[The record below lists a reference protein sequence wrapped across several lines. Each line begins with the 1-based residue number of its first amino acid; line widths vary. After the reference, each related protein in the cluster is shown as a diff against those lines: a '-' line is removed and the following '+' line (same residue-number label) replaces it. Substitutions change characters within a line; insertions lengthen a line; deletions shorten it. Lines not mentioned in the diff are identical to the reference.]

1 MAKRKIEPSKVKV
14 GKGKLNEQALQVV
27 SGIIKAYFPRI
38 GLYNVSLKG
47 QIAHCYSL
55 NYSGGMGMGL
65 YAKGTYS
72 PGESVFC
79 IYNESQ
85 GEGYIIGALP
95 QMFAGNNI
103 AYPVSG
109 ESTIG
114 LNQDKSMRNGLVT
127 GPLSGCTTNDTKG
140 IEVITDSHC
149 GVHDLMPGGSFNM
162 SSETGIRFFAD
173 SYSIGLQCDD
183 ATGVWV
189 YSDDSYMRQSSINLQ
204 HIAGGKIEEDY
215 NDNGELVETTGH
227 SMFSWE
233 LLGKTEKPV
242 DDTIKFDPGAV
253 NGKPLGSPYVLDPD
267 AKPFHRVV
275 EYGGY
280 LGHGYQRVVNA
291 PPVSAPKSY
300 SYGTSYP
307 DQYCLSRIAQ
317 FADGEVSIESAKSIV
332 LSKRCFIPSVQTME
346 LADEFDGGVGDSSKD
361 SKGEY
366 DFSHEDV
373 KLKSSPEF
381 NTGLDSCEI
390 LQELSALID
399 YQSHLFNYKL
409 VHPFVY
415 HKKDYFVLD
424 SEDTGLPTPQ
434 YRQWFEELKTQQ
446 FAKTPEEFSLD
457 IHKKLES
464 TYYASESGLALL
476 PVGGVSLYGGYG
488 EELRMGGGTATLS
501 APGDIW
507 IKAGR
512 NIHLWAGNDIIMKA
526 KNCID
531 ETTTEGSVRIK
542 AEKHLE
548 LLGGNNGSDGGV
560 IIESKSSGDFDFS
573 ESGENAKV
581 GGLILRATE
590 GTAVLEG
597 KDTYIRS
604 SIKESTGSIT
614 IDSGQPN
621 GDINLCCGSEK
632 HYLSGSF
639 SIAGGTFDSSDSGT
653 ITSVFYLSPGSSP
666 TDAGNLNMSLNVLN
680 TGTVIN
686 KESII
691 CGGSV
696 IVRNMCATLLES
708 PSMVLPV
715 GSSNIEKYEQL
726 FERVDTNL
734 EAMTKLAQTSYD
746 TLSAML
752 YTDKKA
758 GNDDCLQDAGFSYR
772 TEEEYGT
779 VNDFGLSTFTLHA
792 DRWQNLMYVSD
803 TGSGGGETWKETE
816 VTNPRNVGKYPFPGD
831 LFYESNSETCLVF
844 QPLSLYNKYSGS
856 YEMRMNAEG
865 AVDEKY
871 SDPKYEEPEL
881 KSLNEYIIIGG
892 ANG

>member
-1 MAKRKIEPSKVKV
+1 MAKFRPSNVKV
-14 GKGKLNEQALQVV
+14 GRGSLSKQGLRIVN
-27 SGIIKAYFPRI
+27 GIIKAYFPRLGRYI
-38 GLYNVSLKG
+38 VSLKG
-47 QIAHCYSL
+47 QLAHCFSL
-55 NYSGGMGMGL
+55 NYSGGTGFGA
-65 YAKGTYS
+65 YAKGTFS
-72 PGESVFC
+72 PGDSVFC
-79 IYNESQ
+79 IFNEEV

-95 QMFAGNNI
+95 PTFVSNGVSYA
-103 AYPVSG
+103 VSG
-109 ESTIG
+109 ENTTG
-114 LNQDKSMRNGLVT
+114 LNQANTARGGLSV
-127 GPLSGCTTNDTKG
+127 GPLSGCTNPDDEVVTNIDY
-140 IEVITDSHC
+140 HC
-149 GVHDLMPGGSFNM
+149 GIRDLMPGGSFGV
-162 SSETGIRFFAD
+162 SSETGIRFFTD
-173 SYSIGLQCDD
+173 PYSIGMQSDD
-183 ATGVWV
+183 ATGMWV
-189 YSDDSYMRQSSINLQ
+189 YSDDSYMRQSSINFQ
-204 HIAGGKIEEDY
+204 QIAGGKVEENY
-215 NDNGELVETTGH
+215 NDNGEMTETVGH
-227 SMFSWE
+227 SMYSWE
-233 LLGKTEKPV
+233 LLGKTEKPDT
-242 DDTIKFDPGAV
+242 DDVITEDYGAMLGQPV
-253 NGKPLGSPYVLDPD
+253 GSPYTVDPD

-317 FADGEVSIESAKSIV
+317 FADGEVSIESTKSIV
-332 LSKRCFIPSVQTME
+332 LSKRCFIPSIQTME

-446 FAKTPEEFSLD
+446 FAKTPEEFALD

-512 NIHLWAGNDIIMKA
+512 NIHLWAGNDIILKA

-531 ETTTEGSVRIK
+531 ESATDGSIRIK

-548 LLGGNNGSDGGV
+548 MLGGNSGSEGGV
-560 IIESKSSGDFDFS
+560 LIESKSSGDFDFS
-573 ESGENAKV
+573 ESGDKVAV
-581 GGLILRATE
+581 GGLIIRASK
-590 GTAVLEG
+590 GTAVFEG
-597 KDTYIRS
+597 ENTYICAGIDS
-604 SIKESTGSIT
+604 GVGTLT
-614 IDSGQPN
+614 IDAGQPN
-621 GDINLCCGSEK
+621 GSLNLCGGFINN
-632 HYLSGSF
+632 YLSTSYF
-639 SIAGGTFDSSDSGT
+639 IANGTFDSSETGQVN
-653 ITSVFYLSPGSSP
+653 SVLYIRPGNSIDSPGILSTALHVFNS
-666 TDAGNLNMSLNVLN
+666 GNIVTTGDVMS
-680 TGTVIN
+680 
-686 KESII
+686 
-691 CGGSV
+691 GGSLT
-696 IVRNMCATLLES
+696 VRNTCSTLMDSE
-708 PSMVLPV
+708 SMVMPV
-715 GSSNIEKYEQL
+715 PKENRDRMELY
-726 FERVDTNL
+726 FDTVQKRL
-734 EAMTKLAQTSYD
+734 ENSVELAQGYYGI
-746 TLSAML
+746 LSDNL
-752 YTDKKA
+752 YVENKA
-758 GNDDCLQDAGFSYR
+758 GSADRLKYAGFSYR

-831 LFYESNSETCLVF
+831 LFYESDSETCLVF

-856 YEMRMNAEG
+856 YEMRMDADGN
-865 AVDEKY
+865 VDEKY